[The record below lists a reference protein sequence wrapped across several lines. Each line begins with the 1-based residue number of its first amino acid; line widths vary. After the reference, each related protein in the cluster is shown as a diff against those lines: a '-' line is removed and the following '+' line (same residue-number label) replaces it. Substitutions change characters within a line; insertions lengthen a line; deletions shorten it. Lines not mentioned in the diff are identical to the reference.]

1 MKQISQ
7 TIRLVL
13 ITALPMKGTKV
24 KVLEYNETVEIVF
37 QGTNVLDNSEAHP
50 MHLHG
55 HSFYVIGTGIG
66 NFDEET
72 DPKGYNLVDP
82 PLVNTVE
89 VPQEG
94 WPTIRFM
101 ANNPGM
107 FFTFSC

>member
-1 MKQISQ
+1 M
-7 TIRLVL
+7 
-13 ITALPMKGTKV
+13 

-37 QGTNVLDNSEAHP
+37 QGTNVLDDSEAHP

-101 ANNPGM
+101 ENNPGM

>member
-1 MKQISQ
+1 M
-7 TIRLVL
+7 
-13 ITALPMKGTKV
+13 KV

-37 QGTNVLDNSEAHP
+37 QGTNVLDDSEAHP

-89 VPQEG
+89 VPQED
-94 WPTIRFM
+94 PYQ
-101 ANNPGM
+101 
-107 FFTFSC
+107 SLHLSLV